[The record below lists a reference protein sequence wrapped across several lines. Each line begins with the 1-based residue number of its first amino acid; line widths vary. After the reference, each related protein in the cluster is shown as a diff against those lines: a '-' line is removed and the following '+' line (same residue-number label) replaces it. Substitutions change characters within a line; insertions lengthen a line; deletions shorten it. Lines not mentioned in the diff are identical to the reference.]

1 MQETAGKQKMR
12 NLKSLLKKGTEILK
26 NAEIEEAGQNA
37 WLLLEYTAGIS
48 RAYYY
53 AHDTDEIPIEIE
65 EAFLKLCTMRAEHI
79 PLQHLVHR
87 AYFMEYEFYVD
98 ENVLIPRQDTEIL
111 VETARNILKD
121 RKSPKILDMC
131 TGSGCILISLL
142 AYQDDCTGVGADIS
156 SSALAVAKK
165 NAESIGVEKK
175 ALFVESDTFFADF
188 FQEKDGKIP
197 AKYDML
203 ISNPPYIPTE
213 EIQGLQ
219 EEVRSHDPL
228 LALDGHEDGLY
239 FYREI
244 TAQAQKYLKP
254 GGWLLYEIGCG
265 QGSAVKAL
273 MEQAGFVSIEV
284 KKDLAGLDRVVLGM
298 VSPIEMVHQ
307 EDDHV

>member
-1 MQETAGKQKMR
+1 MAGKKKME

-26 NAEIEEAGQNA
+26 NADIEEAGLDA
-37 WLLLEYTAGIS
+37 WLLLEYAAGIS

-53 AHDTDEIPIEIE
+53 AHDTDEIPTETE
-65 EAFLKLCTMRAEHI
+65 ETYLKLCAMRAEHI

-111 VETARNILKD
+111 AETAREILHD
-121 RKSPKILDMC
+121 RKTPAVLDMC

-142 AYQDDCTGVGADIS
+142 AHKADCTGVGADIS
-156 SSALAVAKK
+156 QKALAVAKR
-165 NAESIGVEKK
+165 NAENIGVAER
-175 ALFVESDTFFADF
+175 AFFVESDTFSADF
-188 FQEKDGKIP
+188 FQEKDGKFP

-213 EIQGLQ
+213 EIMGLK
-219 EEVRSHDPL
+219 EEVRSHDPF
-228 LALDGHEDGLY
+228 LALDGREDGLY

-244 TAQAQKYLKP
+244 TAQALKHLKP

-265 QGSAVKAL
+265 QGSAVAAL
-273 MEQAGFVSIEV
+273 MEQAGFASVEV
-284 KKDLAGLDRVVLGM
+284 KKDLAGLDRVVMGAVPQIDM
-298 VSPIEMVHQ
+298 IQQ
-307 EDDHV
+307 EDDYV